1 MGKKEENAM
10 TQVKL
15 GLDGGRKEALERALW
30 RSVRTLDPYMGRI
43 YLTML
48 DEIKGSSDKILLGV
62 AEQNCARCALKAIIR
77 EEGPS
82 PEAKDLLARLTMTRK
97 QYAAWRQGKEE
108 TT

>member
-1 MGKKEENAM
+1 M

-43 YLTML
+43 YLMML
-48 DEIKGSSDKILLGV
+48 DEVKSSSDKVLLRA
-62 AEQNCARCALKAIIR
+62 AEQNCARCALEAMIR

-82 PEAKDLLARLTMTRK
+82 PEAEDLLARLTMTRK
-97 QYAAWRQGKEE
+97 QYAARRREKEE